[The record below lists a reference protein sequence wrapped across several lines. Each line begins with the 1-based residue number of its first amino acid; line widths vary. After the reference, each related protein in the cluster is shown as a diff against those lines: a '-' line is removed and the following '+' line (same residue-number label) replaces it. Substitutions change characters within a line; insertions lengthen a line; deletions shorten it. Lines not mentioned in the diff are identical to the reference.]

1 MVYYCIISQHTD
13 EHTSRWQPG
22 GEDETHASPRWDPP
36 LRKHYRLSMANLDPL
51 TSLNRDTQS
60 QGAAES
66 SAGQQSSAAS
76 IGAPAEVGTRSD
88 LQNTS
93 PNRSRPKESPSST
106 GSVSADSRTGR
117 SDLGPGETRDSRGA
131 LSPSKGEQTS
141 SPKGQNASLQSKVQ
155 DLMSQYANGA
165 ISQGELVRQLKMV
178 NNVLAHNMV
187 KEAKQALGGSTAL
200 ATSPEHQSQLP
211 QSRSLLED
219 NATNVKAAGVEE
231 TGPPPP
237 EKAESA
243 YGAMGQDG
251 ALSTDH
257 EKQQEE
263 QRQHKQE
270 ADQQMLEGI
279 IADRETNEQAQIQRT
294 NQIVEQNARAA
305 QDKQRQ
311 MQEQQKQQE
320 AQTQEIAGQRG
331 QIGEFLRTSSKASAQ
346 KQKYLQRTKSRT
358 SVGVIPRLDKELSL
372 GPHQQQSVAHGSRD
386 SKKRSGEHEEEE
398 FLEMVGDGIAF
409 EDSPEG
415 ARDSSSSIDPGED
428 PQREES
434 QENTNPGTDPT
445 PAGSGRSKPSL
456 EPQPLPDWFKPLGDT
471 KW

>member
-1 MVYYCIISQHTD
+1 MPS
-13 EHTSRWQPG
+13 ESR
-22 GEDETHASPRWDPP
+22 
-36 LRKHYRLSMANLDPL
+36 
-51 TSLNRDTQS
+51 
-60 QGAAES
+60 
-66 SAGQQSSAAS
+66 
-76 IGAPAEVGTRSD
+76 I
-88 LQNTS
+88 
-93 PNRSRPKESPSST
+93 
-106 GSVSADSRTGR
+106 GR
-117 SDLGPGETRDSRGA
+117 SELGPAETRDSRGA
-131 LSPSKGEQTS
+131 LPPGKGEQTS
-141 SPKGQNASLQSKVQ
+141 ALKGQNTNLQSKVQ
-155 DLMSQYANGA
+155 DLMSQYANGT

-251 ALSTDH
+251 ALSTEH

-263 QRQHKQE
+263 QRQQKQE

-320 AQTQEIAGQRG
+320 AQTQEITGQRG
-331 QIGEFLRTSSKASAQ
+331 QIGEFLRTASKASAQ

-372 GPHQQQSVAHGSRD
+372 GPHQQQSVSHSSRD
-386 SKKRSGEHEEEE
+386 SKKRSDGQEED
-398 FLEMVGDGIAF
+398 FLEMLGDGIAF

-415 ARDSSSSIDPGED
+415 ARDSSSSI
-428 PQREES
+428 
-434 QENTNPGTDPT
+434 NPGDDRQRDNAREDTFPGTEPT
-445 PAGSGRSKPSL
+445 SAVSGQTKHPP